1 MSEGLFDA
9 RAIQLQAWAAGQLD
23 VPVSDTRLTV
33 ASADASFRRY
43 FRMHLGEQS
52 WIAMDSP
59 PAQEPLGSF
68 LHLARWLDAQA
79 LPAPRVQAADPEAGF
94 ALLTDLG
101 RHTLLDVL
109 TPDNADRL
117 YQAALSWLAALQIAG
132 RRSPPA
138 PAVPDYDRGR
148 LMDEM
153 ALFPEWY
160 LGRHTLLDVLTPDN
174 ADRLYQAA
182 LSWLAALQIAGRR
195 SPPAPAVPDYDRGRL
210 MDEMALFP
218 EWYLGRHLDVQ
229 LSDTDREALQASM
242 AMLADD
248 ALRQPQVLVH
258 RDYHCRNLMARAD
271 GTQLTGMLDF
281 QDAVM
286 GPVAYDAASLLKDCY
301 IRWPH
306 MDTARW
312 RDVWAAGLI
321 DAGLLAS
328 DAPVQR
334 WIDWVGL
341 QRHLKVLGIF
351 ARLFH
356 RDGKARYLDDLPLV
370 LDYVR
375 EVLGRYP
382 AFEPLQRLFAHHV
395 WPRL

>member
-94 ALLTDLG
+94 ALLTD
-101 RHTLLDVL
+101 
-109 TPDNADRL
+109 
-117 YQAALSWLAALQIAG
+117 
-132 RRSPPA
+132 
-138 PAVPDYDRGR
+138 
-148 LMDEM
+148 
-153 ALFPEWY
+153 

-328 DAPVQR
+328 DAPMQR